1 MNTRLKIHNS
11 GEVEGA
17 FLKCVLRLFLRLHH
31 RASQV
36 LRREVMITVVA
47 DWACAPTDDKL
58 CVDHVRGCV
67 VMTFRS
73 ARPRDTKHMHAEKPS
88 RVDAGPTLRHISRT
102 EKTTTRNSV

>member
-47 DWACAPTDDKL
+47 DCACVTASPALTA
-58 CVDHVRGCV
+58 
-67 VMTFRS
+67 F
-73 ARPRDTKHMHAEKPS
+73 
-88 RVDAGPTLRHISRT
+88 AGVS
-102 EKTTTRNSV
+102 S